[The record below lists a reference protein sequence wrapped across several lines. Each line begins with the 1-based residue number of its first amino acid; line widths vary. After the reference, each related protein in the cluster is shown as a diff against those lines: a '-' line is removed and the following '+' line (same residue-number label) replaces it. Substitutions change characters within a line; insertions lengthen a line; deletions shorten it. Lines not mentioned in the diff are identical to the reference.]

1 MQFRT
6 VSFPPHAITYIAPS
20 WDKLQQTAFLL
31 SKQLLDQGKEFD
43 RLITLAKGGWPLSR
57 SLVDY
62 LSIPEVASIGVKFYQ
77 GINTRYEEPVIYQDL
92 PVAVKGE
99 RVLLF
104 DDVADTGES
113 LLFTR
118 RYLQEQGVAHITTA
132 TLFYKPRSLYKP
144 DVFGAQTD
152 SWIVFPFETVETI
165 KALGKQ
171 WIDAGTEHSVIMER
185 FQQLGFAE
193 SEVLYFLK

>member
-1 MQFRT
+1 MEFQT
-6 VSFPPHAITYIAPS
+6 VTFSPDPITYIAPS
-20 WDKLQQTAFLL
+20 WEELQQAAFLL
-31 SKQLLDQGKEFD
+31 SKQLLDQGKRFD

-62 LSIPEVASIGVKFYQ
+62 LNIPEVASIGVKFYQ
-77 GINTRYEEPVIYQDL
+77 GINTRYDKPVIYQDL

-113 LLFTR
+113 LVFTR
-118 RYLQEQGVAHITTA
+118 NYLQQQGVADITTA
-132 TLFYKPRSLYKP
+132 TLFYKPRSKYMP
-144 DVFGAQTD
+144 DVFGAQTE

-165 KALGKQ
+165 KALGKR
-171 WIDAGTEHSVIMER
+171 WKEAGVANSVMLER

-193 SEVLYFLK
+193 SQVVYFLK